1 VPTLLLAT
9 LVVAIGSTLQGS
21 VGFGLGMFAAP
32 LLILIDPQF
41 VPAPLLCT
49 AVVITLLLTHRERHA
64 AQLGDLKWSLPGR
77 VLGIGA
83 AMIALTVVPT
93 DRIAVLSGSLILMAV
108 GLSTSGLHFA
118 ISPRSLFGAGTL
130 SGLIGTAVSAGGPP
144 MALLYQRE
152 SGARIRGTLS
162 AYFFFG
168 VVMSLAG
175 LRLIGWFGWAEVVLA
190 LFLLPGA
197 LIGFLISRRTARVLD
212 RGYVRTAVLVV
223 SGMSG
228 LVVLLSGIV

>member
-1 VPTLLLAT
+1 M
-9 LVVAIGSTLQGS
+9 
-21 VGFGLGMFAAP
+21 GFGLGMFGAP
-32 LLILIDPQF
+32 LLILIDPRF

-64 AQLGDLKWSLPGR
+64 AEYQDLKWSLSGR

-83 AMIALTVVPT
+83 AMFALTVVPT
-93 DRIAVLSGSLILMAV
+93 DRDAVLSGSLILTAV
-108 GLSTSGLHFA
+108 GLSASGLHLA
-118 ISPRSLFGAGTL
+118 IAPGSLFGAGAL

-152 SGARIRGTLS
+152 SGSRIRSSLS

-168 VVMSLAG
+168 VVMSIGGLAI
-175 LRLIGWFGWAEVVLA
+175 IGRFSWEEVVLA
-190 LFLLPGA
+190 FSLLPGA
-197 LIGFLISRRTARVLD
+197 LLGFLISRRTARLLD
-212 RGYVRTAVLVV
+212 KGYVRTTVLVV

-228 LVVLLSGIV
+228 LIVLMTGVL